1 MGSPPLPQMLYLSAL
16 TSARHIDLKMEGQ
29 FGRAVQS
36 GPQSGN
42 IDKTKAPKSK
52 LQMVS
57 SRHEGAGRDPGA
69 LTFNY
74 PKVKPL

>member
-1 MGSPPLPQMLYLSAL
+1 MLYLSAL
-16 TSARHIDLKMEGQ
+16 TSARRIELKMEGQ
-29 FGRAVQS
+29 FNRAAQS

-57 SRHEGAGRDPGA
+57 SLHEGLAGTPE
-69 LTFNY
+69 F
-74 PKVKPL
+74 